1 VGVLA
6 SHEVV
11 TALRDLVPAELLADY
26 GAQGDLL
33 TIASRIYELLI
44 SFNDTDADVLLGE
57 GMTDT
62 GLGLAIMNRLH
73 KASGFH
79 SLAI

>member
-1 VGVLA
+1 M
-6 SHEVV
+6 
-11 TALRDLVPAELLADY
+11 PAPLLADY

-44 SFNDTDADVLLGE
+44 AFNDTEADVLLGE
-57 GMTDT
+57 GMSDA

-79 SLAI
+79 SIAI